1 MLIWPS
7 LSSPFQLL
15 YGSVPRF
22 CQEGR
27 TFTIFVLHDQAPSR
41 SPSPSHL
48 ISTTTTLR
56 LKLVVCPASFASRCC
71 ACFESSFRRVPAFCK
86 YLVSRHLVS
95 LCFPRVPLRAPRS
108 GGGGEQR
115 ARSNPGGGRSDEA
128 LHSFQSFWEILV
140 VTSAS
145 LPRLD
150 SPAHTINIHKS
161 IFFYGFGALGFIDL
175 ARGARDFIARLPTA
189 PVP

>member
-7 LSSPFQLL
+7 LSSPFHCSTTPFPAFAKKVGPSLFSS
-15 YGSVPRF
+15 Y
-22 CQEGR
+22 
-27 TFTIFVLHDQAPSR
+27 LHDQAPSR
-41 SPSPSHL
+41 SPSFTL

-86 YLVSRHLVS
+86 YLVSRHLCFSFAS
-95 LCFPRVPLRAPRS
+95 LVRYSPWRGPRS
-108 GGGGEQR
+108 GRGGEQR

-145 LPRLD
+145 LPRRD
-150 SPAHTINIHKS
+150 SPAHTTKIHNLSSTHSTRWASS
-161 IFFYGFGALGFIDL
+161 ILLAAHATSL
-175 ARGARDFIARLPTA
+175 ARLL
-189 PVP
+189 